1 MKGNTRKLTDLKG
14 KVVLLDF
21 SVFQSPAGAPHN
33 MMLRELYNKYAK
45 DGLEIYRYLSTQTS
59 TTGKTAAGNLP
70 WVCVRDGN
78 GVYSTNVAVYNVRQV
93 PYILLINRNNEL
105 KLRGEDIKDLEASV
119 KSLL

>member
-1 MKGNTRKLTDLKG
+1 M
-14 KVVLLDF
+14 LDF

-33 MMLRELYNKYAK
+33 LMLRELYNTYAK
-45 DGLEIYRYLSTQTS
+45 EGLEIYQVSLDADEHYW
-59 TTGKTAAGNLP
+59 KTAADNLP

-93 PYILLINRNNEL
+93 PSIFLINRNNEL
-105 KLRGEDIKDLEASV
+105 KLRGEDIKDLEAAV